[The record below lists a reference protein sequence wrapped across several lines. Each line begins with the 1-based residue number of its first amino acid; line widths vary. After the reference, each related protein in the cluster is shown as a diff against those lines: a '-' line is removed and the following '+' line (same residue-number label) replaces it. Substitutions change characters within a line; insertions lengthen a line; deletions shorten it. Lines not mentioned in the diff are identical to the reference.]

1 MNIKSK
7 QMLHDVHQENV
18 NSESNHKKKVQPK
31 DKLDQSNPMCFTI
44 EKKSKAISAEL
55 TKKCLFFFF
64 SSFHTWGFAS
74 WWAYGAVSSSEFGL
88 TWLQLWSII
97 LGYPKLDVKCGAD
110 NQRTTFVNPRI

>member
-1 MNIKSK
+1 MPY
-7 QMLHDVHQENV
+7 DVYQENV
-18 NSESNHKKKVQPK
+18 NSKSNHKKKGQPK
-31 DKLDQSNPMCFTI
+31 DKLGQSNPMCFTI

-74 WWAYGAVSSSEFGL
+74 WWAYGAVSSSECGL
-88 TWLQLWSII
+88 IWLWFWSII